1 MLVIYIIYIFARK
14 LFIMEFDDLAVSID
28 GETTSQDFD
37 DVDLFGEIMI
47 EDDDDSNL
55 EFE

>member
-1 MLVIYIIYIFARK
+1 
-14 LFIMEFDDLAVSID
+14 MEFNDLAVNID
-28 GETTSQDFD
+28 NETTSQDFD

>member
-1 MLVIYIIYIFARK
+1 
-14 LFIMEFDDLAVSID
+14 MEFDDLAVNID
-28 GETTSQDFD
+28 SETTSQDFD

>member
-1 MLVIYIIYIFARK
+1 
-14 LFIMEFDDLAVSID
+14 MEFDDLAINID
-28 GETTSQDFD
+28 AETTSQDFD

-47 EDDDDSNL
+47 EDNDDSNL

>member
-1 MLVIYIIYIFARK
+1 
-14 LFIMEFDDLAVSID
+14 MEFDDLKVSID
-28 GETTSQDFD
+28 AETTSQDFD

>member
-1 MLVIYIIYIFARK
+1 
-14 LFIMEFDDLAVSID
+14 MEFDDLAVNID
-28 GETTSQDFD
+28 NETTSQDFD

-47 EDDDDSNL
+47 EDDNDSNL

>member
-1 MLVIYIIYIFARK
+1 
-14 LFIMEFDDLAVSID
+14 MEFNDLAVNID
-28 GETTSQDFD
+28 NETTSQDFD
-37 DVDLFGEIMI
+37 DIDLFGEIMI

>member
-1 MLVIYIIYIFARK
+1 
-14 LFIMEFDDLAVSID
+14 MEFNDLAVNID
-28 GETTSQDFD
+28 AETTSQDFD

-47 EDDDDSNL
+47 EDNDDSNL

>member
-1 MLVIYIIYIFARK
+1 
-14 LFIMEFDDLAVSID
+14 MEFDDLAVSID
-28 GETTSQDFD
+28 SETTSQDFD